1 MPLFHVKPLSLKK
14 EEIMVSRETYLPIQ
28 NCPNIC
34 PNRSSDENSPV
45 ILLKDF

>member
-1 MPLFHVKPLSLKK
+1 MSMFHVKQFKK
-14 EEIMVSRETYLPIQ
+14 RRDNVSRETYLPIQ
-28 NCPNIC
+28 NCPNIW